1 MLVILDD
8 LQQAARQASL
18 IRVCFHLANR
28 RRHSFSLAHRRH
40 EQQQQQQAKTNRRR
54 QRQRRR
60 RETTDRVR
68 ERGAEARVEAAQGR
82 RVVAPS
88 AHEMRIAVF
97 FFGRLKALLSL
108 EKEKISPFSR
118 ALQIP
123 RSYDFRSRS
132 SCSSSFLGHRRAGLG
147 LGGKVLLL
155 RLDSQVGQVSL
166 GSDLDVVRRLLVEGA
181 VHIARG
187 QFFRTSR
194 LVRER
199 EGEGQRPTHPRYLS
213 LRIRGLSASWN
224 NNLSSAACLANSR
237 CFSFRSR
244 YLSASGA
251 KLCEMYRV
259 RYGGTVPTFSSTL
272 STSSE
277 GEGTLSDE
285 SARRRYRKTPTAAS
299 DRVRQNGALKPGGGG
314 GSLSVYWMC
323 DRDHK
328 APAHPLA
335 GRLRPSRQQQHQ
347 RAPLSKRTC
356 APRAGE
362 PARASG
368 QQSLLVV
375 RGESRLRAAS
385 SSSSS

>member
-1 MLVILDD
+1 MRTPLFST
-8 LQQAARQASL
+8 AATS
-18 IRVCFHLANR
+18 
-28 RRHSFSLAHRRH
+28 
-40 EQQQQQQAKTNRRR
+40 
-54 QRQRRR
+54 
-60 RETTDRVR
+60 
-68 ERGAEARVEAAQGR
+68 
-82 RVVAPS
+82 
-88 AHEMRIAVF
+88 
-97 FFGRLKALLSL
+97 LLSL
-108 EKEKISPFSR
+108 EKEKDCSPFSR

-123 RSYDFRSRS
+123 SRGLSYDFRSRS
-132 SCSSSFLGHRRAGLG
+132 SSFFGWRRASLG